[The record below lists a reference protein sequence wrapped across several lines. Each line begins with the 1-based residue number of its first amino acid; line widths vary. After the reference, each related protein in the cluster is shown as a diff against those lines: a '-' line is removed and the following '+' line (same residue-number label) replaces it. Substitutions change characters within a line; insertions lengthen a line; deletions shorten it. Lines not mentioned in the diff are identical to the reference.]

1 MLCSVGFELE
11 LRSLFISL
19 PGCLQYFIIQF
30 WVVWTRV
37 CKISRSLGYF
47 LFYWI
52 RTRKVLKKYENYFS
66 YMTPTKW
73 FYCVMTD
80 DILNEDKKKLFK
92 NFIDK
97 CLISFNADT
106 INFSSEHV
114 SMTKRI
120 CVVDLN
126 KTQFWVTF
134 GDPLLIFRNDTVYWC
149 ITGPQTHLFST
160 KVSSI
165 NFGPWLMGEVCVMK
179 DSKLA

>member
-1 MLCSVGFELE
+1 
-11 LRSLFISL
+11 
-19 PGCLQYFIIQF
+19 
-30 WVVWTRV
+30 
-37 CKISRSLGYF
+37 
-47 LFYWI
+47 
-52 RTRKVLKKYENYFS
+52 
-66 YMTPTKW
+66 
-73 FYCVMTD
+73 MTD

-134 GDPLLIFRNDTVYWC
+134 GDPLLIFRNDTVY
-149 ITGPQTHLFST
+149 
-160 KVSSI
+160 
-165 NFGPWLMGEVCVMK
+165 
-179 DSKLA
+179 